1 MNIGPIEIE
10 SKQQTRSLRLK
21 EAVLASFHE
30 AAPSIRAR
38 LGEFTSRDWE
48 RAKHWLDVSGL
59 ALYFLDRLVILNLET
74 CVPAAFLEQLRS
86 NLADN
91 RKRADSLFTE
101 TVELARAFQQRSINC
116 AVLKGLTL
124 PFESVPDSAF
134 RSQTDIDFL
143 VRESDAES
151 AKECLAAF
159 GYHTTA
165 VSGSTWE
172 FKAGQSNTSSLKNL
186 YQVRSERAV
195 DVQLIASSDTL
206 SNSDRL
212 SRRQLHAVRDHQL
225 PALSPPDILVLQGQH
240 LFKHICSEHTRASWV
255 LEYWR
260 HVCARRNDTAFWY
273 EVELIAKQEPGSNI
287 AIGAAT
293 LLASLVFG
301 PFAPQSLSRW
311 SMDQLPPAIC
321 LWIQLYGRR
330 VLLSDTLFSKLYL
343 LLREELNPK
352 SPAEHTA
359 RRRLIFPIHKPPR
372 ITWATE
378 REGLRTRLRRYR
390 FEAQFIV
397 HRLRFHVA
405 EGIGLAI
412 ESLRWQRRLG
422 SVSQ

>member
-1 MNIGPIEIE
+1 M
-10 SKQQTRSLRLK
+10 
-21 EAVLASFHE
+21 LA
-30 AAPSIRAR
+30 
-38 LGEFTSRDWE
+38 G
-48 RAKHWLDVSGL
+48 
-59 ALYFLDRLVILNLET
+59 
-74 CVPAAFLEQLRS
+74 
-86 NLADN
+86 
-91 RKRADSLFTE
+91 
-101 TVELARAFQQRSINC
+101 
-116 AVLKGLTL
+116 
-124 PFESVPDSAF
+124 
-134 RSQTDIDFL
+134 
-143 VRESDAES
+143 
-151 AKECLAAF
+151 
-159 GYHTTA
+159 
-165 VSGSTWE
+165 
-172 FKAGQSNTSSLKNL
+172 
-186 YQVRSERAV
+186 
-195 DVQLIASSDTL
+195 SDTV

-212 SRRQLHAVRDHQL
+212 SRRQLLAVRDHQL

-240 LFKHICSEHTRASWV
+240 LFKHMCSEHTRASWV

-260 HVCARRNDTAFWY
+260 HVCARRNDAAFWD
-273 EVELIAKQEPGSNI
+273 EVELIAKQEPGSDI

-301 PFAPQSLSRW
+301 PFAPKSLSRW

-352 SPAEHTA
+352 SSAEHTA

-378 REGLRTRLRRYR
+378 REGLWTRLRRYR

-405 EGIGLAI
+405 EGLGLAI

-422 SVSQ
+422 GVSQ